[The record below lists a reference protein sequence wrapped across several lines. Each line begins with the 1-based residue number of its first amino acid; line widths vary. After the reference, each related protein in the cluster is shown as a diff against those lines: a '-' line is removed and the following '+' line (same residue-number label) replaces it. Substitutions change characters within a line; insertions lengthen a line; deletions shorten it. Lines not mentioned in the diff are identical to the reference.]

1 MYGIYVVKMVIF
13 SIIACERKT
22 RIGYSD
28 LTTPYILGSFA
39 GLYVD
44 AAKNMYEQRDLKYE
58 DAH

>member
-1 MYGIYVVKMVIF
+1 MYGTYVVKMVIF
-13 SIIACERKT
+13 SIIARERKT

-44 AAKNMYEQRDLKYE
+44 AAKNMNKET
-58 DAH
+58 

>member
-1 MYGIYVVKMVIF
+1 VYGTYVVKMVIF
-13 SIIACERKT
+13 SIIARERKT

-44 AAKNMYEQRDLKYE
+44 AAKNMNKET
-58 DAH
+58 